1 VLLQVSFLCESLST
15 RFTVYCHW
23 CLHDFHNVCSTNLLV
38 CLKLIFPNENFVTL
52 FTLKLDFKVNSFVS
66 SKGPFGKIQVTDIAL
81 FGFMDF
87 CHVLS
92 QDVCSVE
99 SLFTASA
106 L

>member
-1 VLLQVSFLCESLST
+1 MYE
-15 RFTVYCHW
+15 
-23 CLHDFHNVCSTNLLV
+23 NSTNMIM
-38 CLKLIFPNENFVTL
+38 KWFGGNTQNYII
-52 FTLKLDFKVNSFVS
+52 LKLDFKVNSFVF
-66 SKGPFGKIQVTDIAL
+66 SKVTFDKIQVTDIAL
-81 FGFMDF
+81 FGFMDI

>member
-1 VLLQVSFLCESLST
+1 MSQ
-15 RFTVYCHW
+15 
-23 CLHDFHNVCSTNLLV
+23 LV
-38 CLKLIFPNENFVTL
+38 RLEGKHSSQNAHCAL